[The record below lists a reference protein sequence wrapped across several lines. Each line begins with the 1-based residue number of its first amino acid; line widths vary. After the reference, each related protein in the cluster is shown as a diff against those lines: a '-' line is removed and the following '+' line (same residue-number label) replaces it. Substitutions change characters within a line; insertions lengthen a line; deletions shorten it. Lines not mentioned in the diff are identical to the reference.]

1 MANNDYKREM
11 TGAELESMQKS
22 QIHFKSP
29 NNIVYPGLKLEEK
42 DMKWWRDAK
51 LGLFIHYGLYSV
63 LGRGEWAKFN
73 EKILDEEYEKLLD
86 EFKAEKFD
94 ADEWAQI
101 AKDAGMKY
109 MVMVARHHDGFALW
123 DSPGSY
129 RNFTSMHSAA
139 KRDFIKEYTEACR
152 RKGLKVGIYYSPM
165 DWRFPGYFKPKELLE
180 SALEMKKQCY
190 AQVEEL
196 MSRYGKIDILWYDGG
211 WLSHRGSD
219 VGGAWLWEPV
229 KLNQMVRKYNPKIV
243 INPRSGWEGDFR
255 CNEGNDEI
263 CGPIVPFAWEKN
275 FTLSRAWGWTPDEA
289 CMPFEEVMSHV
300 INVVVRDGNV
310 LINVP
315 PRPDGTF
322 PDSMVDVLM
331 RLGKW
336 MKENGES
343 IYETR
348 GGPFQP
354 IDRVFGSCYKGN
366 NIYIHI
372 MDCEKFK
379 DVVLPSIKQK
389 VLSCSILNGEKL
401 MFTQDDKGI
410 KINIEPK
417 HYKPIDL
424 VVKLELDQPVQPN

>member
-1 MANNDYKREM
+1 MANTGYKREM

-29 NNIVYPGLKLEEK
+29 NNIIYPGLKLEEK

-129 RNFTSMHSAA
+129 RNFTSMNSAA
-139 KRDFIKEYTEACR
+139 KRDFVKEYTDACR
-152 RKGLKVGIYYSPM
+152 RMGLKVGIYYSPM
-165 DWRFPGYFKPKELLE
+165 DWRFPGYFKPKELIE

-196 MSRYGKIDILWYDGG
+196 MSKYGKIDILWYDGG
-211 WLSHRGSD
+211 WLSHKGSD

-263 CGPIVPFAWEKN
+263 RGSIVNFAWEKN
-275 FTLSRAWGWTPDEA
+275 FTLSRAWGWTPDEE

-310 LINVP
+310 LINIP
-315 PRPDGTF
+315 PRPDGSF
-322 PDSMVDVLM
+322 PDSMVNVLM

-336 MKENGES
+336 MNENGES

-354 IDRVFGSCYKGN
+354 IDRVFGSCYKDN
-366 NIYIHI
+366 NVYIHI
-372 MDCEKFK
+372 MDCEKFR
-379 DVVLPSIKQK
+379 DVMLSPIKQK

-401 MFTQDDKGI
+401 TFTQDDNGI

-424 VVKLELDQPVQPN
+424 VVKMELDQPVQP